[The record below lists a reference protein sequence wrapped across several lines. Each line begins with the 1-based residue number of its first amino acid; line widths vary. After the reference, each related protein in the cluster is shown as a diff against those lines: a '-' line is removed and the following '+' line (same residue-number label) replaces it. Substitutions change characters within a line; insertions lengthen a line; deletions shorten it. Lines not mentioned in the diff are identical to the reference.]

1 MGSTFRMGLLV
12 TSPSTKPVPLSST
25 SDVGLPP
32 GVRCS
37 ERVNTLYFRR
47 DHQGTTSG
55 ASFSFVA
62 ATTSMLSLSWPPP
75 PRRSRL
81 EHLCPVFVITT
92 STTTVSVA
100 AAPAFVPHRF
110 DPVPRASVVPA
121 RLAFAW
127 RCPTP
132 YFATIVFLYRWA
144 DTSRAVAAI
153 VVQITNTV
161 WTQCEPPKTP
171 RHFILT
177 HLL

>member
-37 ERVNTLYFRR
+37 ERVNAPYFRR

-62 ATTSMLSLSWPPP
+62 TTTSTLSLSWPPP

-81 EHLCPVFVITT
+81 ERLCPAFVITT

-110 DPVPRASVVPA
+110 DPVPPTGLRRSRSFGF
-121 RLAFAW
+121 RLAL
-127 RCPTP
+127 P
-132 YFATIVFLYRWA
+132 YT
-144 DTSRAVAAI
+144 
-153 VVQITNTV
+153 
-161 WTQCEPPKTP
+161 
-171 RHFILT
+171 
-177 HLL
+177 LLRDYCLPLPM